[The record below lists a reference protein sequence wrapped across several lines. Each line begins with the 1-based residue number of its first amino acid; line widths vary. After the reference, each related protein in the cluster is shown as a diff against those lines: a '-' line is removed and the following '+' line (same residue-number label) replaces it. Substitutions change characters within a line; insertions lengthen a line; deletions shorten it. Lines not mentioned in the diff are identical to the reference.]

1 MFKKIFKGLLYIL
14 VIVIAILLPLF
25 SGQHP
30 IITGIYNFISKANKD
45 YYQVVLSALAI
56 FTTFLIFS
64 SQNEKETYVMRMR
77 KKGMNVKKKNI
88 KKIEKIDLLLR
99 VHIL

>member
-14 VIVIAILLPLF
+14 VIVIAILLPLL

-45 YYQVVLSALAI
+45 YYQVVLSALANFYNI
-56 FTTFLIFS
+56 FDF
-64 SQNEKETYVMRMR
+64 Q
-77 KKGMNVKKKNI
+77 
-88 KKIEKIDLLLR
+88 
-99 VHIL
+99 